1 MNMSGNNDS
10 FSTPKQT
17 KRLGLRRTSSILRDK
32 KATGSI
38 PKPKILE
45 VATPVSTSSQSTPVS
60 TSRRSRL
67 PQSDVKINYKNLEH
81 KCKSNN
87 TPTAAVKTP
96 GTPKNTSSSTV
107 VQRLAVSTNC
117 RPYRLA
123 LSKKVREKMTK
134 KRLEFYLANEMDK
147 NEATGNEKKEEEPNV
162 EQMSKEDLLQQIEI
176 ARKEL
181 KARQDHKKK
190 VQDLQQA
197 INVWK
202 TGFSSALLDLQ
213 HKIEP
218 RLETATL
225 LERLHIP
232 QEMLKYINDE

>member
-1 MNMSGNNDS
+1 MSENNDS

-17 KRLGLRRTSSILRDK
+17 KRLGLRRSSSIIRDK
-32 KATGSI
+32 KSTASTA
-38 PKPKILE
+38 KTKLLE
-45 VATPVSTSSQSTPVS
+45 IATPVTTS
-60 TSRRSRL
+60 RSRL
-67 PQSDVKINYKNLEH
+67 PQSDVKVNYKNLEL
-81 KCKSNN
+81 KCESV
-87 TPTAAVKTP
+87 TISPAATKTP
-96 GTPKNTSSSTV
+96 GTPKNTSSGSEG
-107 VQRLAVSTNC
+107 QRLAVSTNC

-147 NEATGNEKKEEEPNV
+147 DEANGEEVNEKETKIEK
-162 EQMSKEDLLQQIEI
+162 MSKEDLLQHIEI

-181 KARQDHKKK
+181 KARQDHKNK
-190 VQDLQQA
+190 VQELQQA

-213 HKIEP
+213 QQIEP